1 MKKFLKIFLLVVI
14 VLFLLIHT
22 SNISNALSQNV
33 LNEKSTENSV
43 IGQRSEGNYIFDEHE
58 NDNKQENKTNIIEKQ
73 EDIDVVE
80 ANSMQKSS
88 TYVGDT
94 THQLLEIHFAKN
106 GSGKGYIYG
115 RFIFIEWVN
124 GVSTV
129 PSKNPTVTLKD
140 EENSES
146 HECFVKQEWGN
157 TYYFD
162 IFLDGKDFNKKYN
175 FEVASGNENNIS
187 EYKKSNMKVNN
198 QNLGEYKDYN
208 VLIEKNTLS
217 FKKITYVGDALSE
230 LTSFGINNIDKGS
243 TYIYGNLVYV
253 EWVNGK
259 STVPAKNPI
268 VTLETEDGKIVKT
281 LFVKQISGNTYYFD
295 GYIDGIDIKK
305 DEKYYV
311 KTTSGDSKNISENK
325 KATVNFSSKIGKYSD
340 YAYDIYLY
348 SDNTLKI
355 EKNVYY
361 GNATNEIIQ
370 FSLTNND
377 KGYSYL
383 YGNVVYIE
391 WIDGKSTVP
400 EYIPKMKLK
409 SIDGTYEKE
418 MFVSQ
423 LVGNTY
429 YFDGYIEG
437 IDVDKQYYLEMESGD
452 FRNQSEN
459 KVTKVN
465 FSTQK
470 GQYKNFKYTINID
483 NENIISLKV
492 QKYEGNIV
500 TQLNDIYLTT
510 SVSGHPYLAGTVIYV
525 EWVNG
530 ISTVPEFTPIV
541 RIKSTDGT
549 YSNAMYVKQ
558 DWGNTYYFDIDV
570 SNIDVNKQYYLEAE
584 TGDLRNTVQ
593 TKVVR
598 VNLFDKYLGA
608 VPKFKGD
615 TQNNVIKF
623 QKINYEIG
631 TYGISGLKSI
641 GDSRGQDL
649 KYYKIG
655 KGPNVMFAVFSVHGF
670 EDQWDYDGQEL
681 TYIAEE
687 FKNRLVQAQDMN
699 VENKWTIYIL
709 PSVNPDGAYYG
720 WSNNGPGRLT
730 LHSTAPGNAGIDL
743 NRCWHISGT
752 KYQTYSG
759 RNYNGT
765 TGFQANEAVAL
776 KNFLTSHQSTNGRNI
791 LVDLHGWL
799 NETIGDS
806 GLGAYYRNQFG
817 MSNHINSYG
826 TGYLVNWARASLRNC
841 RSTLVEMPATVWS
854 HADVVSQNFA
864 GKYINATLNMLG
876 HE

>member
-1 MKKFLKIFLLVVI
+1 MKGCVKVKKYLKIISTIFLIILLLVQM
-14 VLFLLIHT
+14 
-22 SNISNALSQNV
+22 SNICFSTSSNIV
-33 LNEKSTENSV
+33 E
-43 IGQRSEGNYIFDEHE
+43 I
-58 NDNKQENKTNIIEKQ
+58 DNKKENYLVKAVPE
-73 EDIDVVE
+73 E
-80 ANSMQKSS
+80 AKAS
-88 TYVGDT
+88 TYVGDIS
-94 THQLLEIHFAKN
+94 HQLLEIHFAKT

-115 RFIFIEWVN
+115 RFIFIEWIN
-124 GVSTV
+124 GKSTV
-129 PSKNPTVTLKD
+129 PSKNPTVTLKYD
-140 EENSES
+140 GTSES
-146 HECFVKQEWGN
+146 YECFVKQEWGN

-162 IFLDGKDFNKKYN
+162 VFLDGKDFNKKYN

-208 VLIEKNTLS
+208 VLIEKNMLS

-230 LTSFGINNIDKGS
+230 LTSFGINSIDKGS

-259 STVPAKNPI
+259 STVPVKNPI

-281 LFVKQISGNTYYFD
+281 FFIKQISGNTYYFD

-305 DEKYYV
+305 DEKYYI
-311 KTTSGDSKNISENK
+311 KTASGDSRNISNNK
-325 KATVNFSSKIGKYSD
+325 KTTLNFSSKIGKYSD
-340 YAYDIYLY
+340 YAYSIYMY
-348 SDNTLKI
+348 TDNTLRI
-355 EKNVYY
+355 ERVVYY
-361 GNATNEIIQ
+361 GEATNEITQ

-409 SIDGTYEKE
+409 STDGAYEKE

-423 LVGNTY
+423 VFGNTY

-437 IDVDKQYYLEMESGD
+437 IDEDKQYYLEMESGD
-452 FRNQSEN
+452 FRNESEN
-459 KVTKVN
+459 KTTKVN
-465 FSTQK
+465 FSSKK
-470 GQYKNFKYTINID
+470 GQYKNFKYTVNVD
-483 NENIISLKV
+483 NENLISLKV

-510 SVSGHPYLAGTVIYV
+510 SASGQPYLAGTVIYV

-530 ISTVPEFTPIV
+530 KSTVPKFNPIV

-549 YSNAMYVKQ
+549 YSNEMYVKQ
-558 DWGNTYYFDIDV
+558 DWGNTYYFDIDI

-593 TKVVR
+593 TKSVR
-598 VNLFDKYLGA
+598 VNLFDKYLGVA
-608 VPKFKGD
+608 PKFKGD

-670 EDQWDYDGQEL
+670 EDQWNYDGQEL

-730 LHSTAPGNAGIDL
+730 LHFMV
-743 NRCWHISGT
+743 
-752 KYQTYSG
+752 Q
-759 RNYNGT
+759 
-765 TGFQANEAVAL
+765 
-776 KNFLTSHQSTNGRNI
+776 
-791 LVDLHGWL
+791 
-799 NETIGDS
+799 
-806 GLGAYYRNQFG
+806 YYVMIIF
-817 MSNHINSYG
+817 MVH
-826 TGYLVNWARASLRNC
+826 YLSI
-841 RSTLVEMPATVWS
+841 
-854 HADVVSQNFA
+854 H
-864 GKYINATLNMLG
+864 NMLHLEIKWTIYILPSG
-876 HE
+876 NSRISSK